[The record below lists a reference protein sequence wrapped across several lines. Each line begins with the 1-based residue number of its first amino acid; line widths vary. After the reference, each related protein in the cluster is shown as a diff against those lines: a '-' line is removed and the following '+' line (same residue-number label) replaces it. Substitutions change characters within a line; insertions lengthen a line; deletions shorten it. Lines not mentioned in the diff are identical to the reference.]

1 MNRNIVNYEVCRDTF
16 PRTVNIDGGWKFQYG
31 PFMPGDELSGKC
43 TARTVNLPH
52 DYMLEDNVCE
62 HAPAAAAMGYYN
74 GRVAYYSKTI
84 RIPAAWKKE
93 KVFLHFDGVMMNTV
107 LEVNGCQVLL
117 HHYGYTPFWADITPY
132 LYWGE
137 ENRLTLCVN
146 PSMQPNSRWYTGAG
160 IFRSVE
166 LVHTP
171 MLHIAPD
178 GIFTETAPSRFPSE
192 AVPLKDT
199 PPRFPS
205 EAVPPEA
212 ARLAPPAGGVHTAM
226 AAANTRL
233 TAAFP
238 ILFLISSAP
247 PLLSPIRCPGR
258 KAAPG

>member
-1 MNRNIVNYEVCRDTF
+1 MNRNIVNYEACRDTF

-178 GIFTETAPSRFPSE
+178 GIFTYTKRVEYQENRPLEAYLCSE
-192 AVPLKDT
+192 VTVCNDT
-199 PPRFPS
+199 PVTHLVKV
-205 EAVPPEA
+205 EVTLTPEA
-212 ARLAPPAGGVHTAM
+212 EGQAAITRSATVQVNAM
-226 AAANTRL
+226 DRAAAIL
-233 TAAFP
+233 P
-238 ILFLISSAP
+238 ITLPAP
-247 PLLSPIRCPGR
+247 VPR
-258 KAAPG
+258 